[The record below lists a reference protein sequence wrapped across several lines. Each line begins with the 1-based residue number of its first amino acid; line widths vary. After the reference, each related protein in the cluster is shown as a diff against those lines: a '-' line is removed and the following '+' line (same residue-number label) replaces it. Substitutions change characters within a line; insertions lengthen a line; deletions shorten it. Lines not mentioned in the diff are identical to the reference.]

1 MILLKKITKWIQFA
15 SLIAGSRSLE
25 LRDILKSKSSFSLFP
40 YFVHI
45 QSPHSI
51 YYISFSYPLPLYHSP
66 FFTYS
71 LFTTRY
77 FNVIHIYIFSLN
89 LFPVH
94 NFSYFF
100 LSSSL
105 SLSLVHYTIT
115 QPLTVVIQLPSPSNI
130 IHSFVRSLDSPQLQE
145 KMEHLSREEEHL
157 VTEKPGYSNLTHRC
171 SNANWIEKWERERM
185 CGRREKFRRSPYRHA
200 FRFQVMPSLVHLV
213 QSSLQHNRV
222 ILARQRAQQLPSRAV
237 QRRVHVSVRLDF
249 RL

>member
-25 LRDILKSKSSFSLFP
+25 LRDILKSKSSFSLFL
-40 YFVHI
+40 YFVHLQLI
-45 QSPHSI
+45 IFLFHI
-51 YYISFSYPLPLYHSP
+51 LFSYIIHHLLYIL
-66 FFTYS
+66 FS
-71 LFTTRY
+71 LLQRVILTRY
-77 FNVIHIYIFSLN
+77 IYIFFLFSLN
-89 LFPVH
+89 LFSVH
-94 NFSYFF
+94 NFFYFF

-145 KMEHLSREEEHL
+145 KMERLSREEEHL
-157 VTEKPGYSNLTHRC
+157 VTEKPGYFNLTHRC

-185 CGRREKFRRSPYRHA
+185 CGRREEFRRSPYRHA